1 MTTLASNQL
10 LLSEWDFDSQKKFDE
25 CRSIRLLPFD
35 FYLPKINMCVEY
47 DGIQHFNGWRG
58 DKKSLE
64 GINKR
69 DNIKNKFCISN
80 DIRLLRIHYKDF
92 NNVQFILEALLYEEG
107 LI

>member
-35 FYLPKINMCVEY
+35 FYLPKIN
-47 DGIQHFNGWRG
+47 
-58 DKKSLE
+58 
-64 GINKR
+64 